1 MVRLLRFVRF
11 NSSIVLIVILI
22 ITRRSIFFCLN
33 PSVNKNLNLVN
44 LGVQGEVIRE
54 LFLSFLIIYDCCN
67 PPLVK
72 L

>member
-1 MVRLLRFVRF
+1 MVRLLRFGRF

-22 ITRRSIFFCLN
+22 ITRRSKKNYIQI
-33 PSVNKNLNLVN
+33 PSVNKSVN

-54 LFLSFLIIYDCCN
+54 LFLIIYDCRN
-67 PPLVK
+67 PFLIK